1 MAVKQYFQNSQ
12 ANESISKFKLLSA
25 YGGPGSIVHTSYG
38 SIIVSSIE
46 EWGFLKK
53 ILDIQKEAVDTGKKD
68 KEIKGYVIE
77 QAKLERNGYIG
88 LSNDSRLLNSLKERK
103 KLSELKY
110 LVLIPDVEVQGFS
123 NKIKSDGN
131 ILAINSSFM
140 PKIFADGSHHYK
152 TYKEWYKDWLKADRK
167 QGEQEF
173 DCASRF
179 FPPKYKSIKG
189 HDRNLIQDNIV
200 LICEHGH
207 ISDFPWSKFLR
218 WRKDT
223 PGAINSEQPVDL
235 FASLPCCGTDDAS
248 SAKIKITSSTANASG
263 FDGKWLKCE
272 NCGKQTSLKGL
283 MSVKI
288 KCPGHKPWEAKTSN
302 NEELK
307 SYSGSSSSRNKLPPP
322 ERCASPKPMKVALT
336 TGNNLYYSR
345 MLSSIYMPD
354 ELFKDKRVIKLKKLE
369 KDLDE
374 LDKSSPNWS
383 IDIMNLV
390 GQIKSLKE
398 ELEIQPKSEE
408 TTELQKDIIYRFE
421 EFRALSK
428 KTQDEINVDRV
439 NEHLKVKDVTENIE
453 GNLLS
458 KYFSRILRI
467 DNMKITSAQLDF
479 SRVVPVDSD
488 ADGIISKNI
497 FRSKADS
504 VQVYPVVE
512 NYGEGIFFAFN
523 HELIDLFAQK
533 IDVINNF
540 GDKLKKVAEEK
551 NPFSEG
557 AIKYGLENNWQ
568 LYLIHSFSHL
578 IMRELE
584 FKCGYPTASLS
595 ERIYVSNEL
604 NYRMYGCMIYT
615 AEGAEGSMGGL
626 IAQTRPEN
634 LIKLITNALERAR
647 ICNSDPLCWE
657 SDGQGLFEL
666 NFASCFSCS
675 LVSETSCEHRNIYLD
690 RRILVDE
697 NYGFFKEVLK

>member
-1 MAVKQYFQNSQ
+1 MTVKQYFEISQ

-53 ILDIQKEAVDTGKKD
+53 ILDIHKEAVDTGKKY
-68 KEIKGYVIE
+68 KEIKEYVIE
-77 QAKLERNGYIG
+77 QAKLERNGHIG

-110 LVLIPDVEVQGFS
+110 LVLIPDIEVQGFS

-140 PKIFADGSHHYK
+140 PKIFADGNHHYK
-152 TYKEWYKDWLKADRK
+152 MYNEWYKDWLKADRK
-167 QGEQEF
+167 QGEQDF
-173 DCASRF
+173 DSASRF
-179 FPPKYKSIKG
+179 FPPKYKTVKG
-189 HDRNLIQDNIV
+189 YDSNLIQDNIV

-218 WRKDT
+218 WRKDN
-223 PGAINSEQPVDL
+223 PGEINSEKPVDL
-235 FASLPCCGTDDAS
+235 FGSLPCCGTDDAS
-248 SAKIKITSSTANASG
+248 TAKIKITSSTANASG

-288 KCPGHKPWEAKTSN
+288 KCPGHKPWEAITSTN
-302 NEELK
+302 GELK
-307 SYSGSSSSRNKLPPP
+307 YHSGNSSSRNQLPPS
-322 ERCASPKPMKVALT
+322 ERCSSPKPLKVALT

-354 ELFKDKRVIKLKKLE
+354 ELFLSDELLKKKELKKAKE
-369 KDLDE
+369 IAKDEDRFE
-374 LDKSSPNWS
+374 DAIRINEE
-383 IDIMNLV
+383 
-390 GQIKSLKE
+390 IKAIENK
-398 ELEIQPKSEE
+398 ITNQNAGE
-408 TTELQKDIIYRFE
+408 TTELQKDIIYRYE
-421 EFRALSK
+421 EFKALSK
-428 KTQDEINVDRV
+428 KNEDEINIDKV
-439 NEHLKVKDVTENIE
+439 NEYLKVKDVTN
-453 GNLLS
+453 NLIGTKLLN
-458 KYFSRILRI
+458 YFSRILRI

-488 ADGIISKNI
+488 ADGIISRNI
-497 FRSKADS
+497 FKSNPDS

-512 NYGEGIFFAFN
+512 NYGEGIFFSFN
-523 HELIDLFAQK
+523 EELINLFSKNESAIGSLNQ
-533 IDVINNF
+533 
-540 GDKLKKVAEEK
+540 KLKNLSCDSDAY
-551 NPFSEG
+551 SER
-557 AIKYGLENNWQ
+557 AIKYGSENNWQ
-568 LYLIHSFSHL
+568 LYLVHSFAHL

-595 ERIYVSNEL
+595 ERIYVSNDL

-626 IAQTRPEN
+626 IAQTRPDN

-675 LVSETSCEHRNIYLD
+675 LVSETSCELRNIYLD
-690 RRILVDE
+690 RRILVDKV
-697 NYGFFKEVLK
+697 NGYFKEILK

>member
-1 MAVKQYFQNSQ
+1 MAVKQYFENSQ

-53 ILDIQKEAVDTGKKD
+53 ILDIHENARATGEKEKNLRD
-68 KEIKGYVIE
+68 YVIRH
-77 QAKLERNGYIG
+77 AKLKENGSIG
-88 LSNDSRLLNSLKERK
+88 LSNDSRLLNSLKDRK

-110 LVLIPDVEVQGFS
+110 LVLIPDIEVQGFT
-123 NKIKSDGN
+123 NKMKSGGD

-152 TYKEWYKDWLKADRK
+152 TYKEWYKDWIKSDRR
-167 QGEQEF
+167 QGEQDYE
-173 DCASRF
+173 CASRF
-179 FPPKYKSIKG
+179 FPPKYKTIKG
-189 HDRNLIQDNIV
+189 YRSLIQDNIV

-218 WRKDT
+218 WRNDT
-223 PGAINSEQPVDL
+223 PGEINSDQPVDL
-235 FASLPCCGTDDAS
+235 FSSQPCCGTDDAN

-272 NCGKQTSLKGL
+272 NCGRQTSLKGL

-288 KCPGHKPWEAKTSN
+288 KCPGHKPWEAVTSN

-307 SYSGSSSSRNKLPPP
+307 FYSGNSSSRNQLPPP
-322 ERCASPKPMKVALT
+322 EKCNSSKPMKVALT

-345 MLSSIYMPD
+345 MLTSIYMPD
-354 ELFKDKRVIKLKKLE
+354 ELFFIDAKLKIKKLE
-369 KDLDE
+369 KEKELAKDE
-374 LDKSSPNWS
+374 DRFEDAIRIN
-383 IDIMNLV
+383 
-390 GQIKSLKE
+390 
-398 ELEIQPKSEE
+398 LEIKTLESENQSQNTGE

-421 EFRALSK
+421 EFRALSRK
-428 KTQDEINVDRV
+428 SEKEISLDEK
-439 NEHLKVKDVTENIE
+439 HLKVKDVTHNLE
-453 GNLLS
+453 GNSLL

-488 ADGIISKNI
+488 ADGIIAKNI
-497 FRSKADS
+497 FRGKVDS
-504 VQVYPVVE
+504 VKVYPVVE

-523 HELIDLFAQK
+523 HELIDLFARK

-540 GDKLKKVAEEK
+540 SDKLEKVAQEK

-568 LYLIHSFSHL
+568 LYLVHSFAHL

-595 ERIYVSNEL
+595 ERIYVSNDP
-604 NYRMYGCMIYT
+604 NYQMYGCMIYT
-615 AEGAEGSMGGL
+615 AEGAEGSMGGV
-626 IAQTRPEN
+626 IAQTSPDN

-697 NYGFFKEVLK
+697 KNGFFKEILK

>member
-1 MAVKQYFQNSQ
+1 
-12 ANESISKFKLLSA
+12 
-25 YGGPGSIVHTSYG
+25 
-38 SIIVSSIE
+38 
-46 EWGFLKK
+46 
-53 ILDIQKEAVDTGKKD
+53 
-68 KEIKGYVIE
+68 
-77 QAKLERNGYIG
+77 
-88 LSNDSRLLNSLKERK
+88 
-103 KLSELKY
+103 
-110 LVLIPDVEVQGFS
+110 
-123 NKIKSDGN
+123 
-131 ILAINSSFM
+131 M
-140 PKIFADGSHHYK
+140 PKLFADASNHYK
-152 TYKEWYKDWLKADRK
+152 TYKEWYKEWLKADRK

-173 DCASRF
+173 DCATRF
-179 FPPKYKSIKG
+179 FPPKYKTIKG
-189 HDRNLIQDNIV
+189 HDQNLIQDNIV

-223 PGAINSEQPVDL
+223 PGEINSEQPVDL
-235 FASLPCCGTDDAS
+235 FNFLPCCGTDDVNT
-248 SAKIKITSSTANASG
+248 AKIKITSSTANASG

-288 KCPGHKPWEAKTSN
+288 KCPGHKPWEALTSTN
-302 NEELK
+302 GELK
-307 SYSGSSSSRNKLPPP
+307 FHSGNSSSRNQLPPS
-322 ERCASPKPMKVALT
+322 ERCASSKPMKVALT

-345 MLSSIYMPD
+345 ILSSIYMPD
-354 ELFKDKRVIKLKKLE
+354 ELFLSDAMLKKKKLE
-369 KDLDE
+369 KDKQKAMDE
-374 LDKSSPNWS
+374 DRFGDAERIN
-383 IDIMNLV
+383 NE
-390 GQIKSLKE
+390 IK
-398 ELEIQPKSEE
+398 EIIKATENKNNAE

-428 KTQDEINVDRV
+428 KTQDEINVDRL

-453 GNLLS
+453 GTLLS

-488 ADGIISKNI
+488 ADGIILKNI

-512 NYGEGIFFAFN
+512 NYGEGIFFAFDEEIIN
-523 HELIDLFAQK
+523 LFS
-533 IDVINNF
+533 NNDAAI
-540 GDKLKKVAEEK
+540 GSLNEKLK
-551 NPFSEG
+551 NLHSNSDSFSEG

-568 LYLIHSFSHL
+568 LYLVHSFAHL

-595 ERIYVSNEL
+595 ERIYVSNDL

-615 AEGAEGSMGGL
+615 AEGSEGSMGGV
-626 IAQTRPEN
+626 IAQTRPDN

-697 NYGFFKEVLK
+697 ENGFFKEILK

>member
-1 MAVKQYFQNSQ
+1 MAVKQYFENSQ

-68 KEIKGYVIE
+68 KEIKGYVID
-77 QAKLERNGYIG
+77 QAKLERNGCIV

-103 KLSELKY
+103 KLSELRY
-110 LVLIPDVEVQGFS
+110 LVLIPNVEVQGFS

-131 ILAINSSFM
+131 IMAINSSFM
-140 PKIFADGSHHYK
+140 PKIFADGSHQYK
-152 TYKEWYKDWLKADRK
+152 TYKEWYKEWLKSDRK
-167 QGEQEF
+167 QDEQEF

-179 FPPKYKSIKG
+179 FPPKYKTIKG
-189 HDRNLIQDNIV
+189 YDRNLIQDNIV

-207 ISDFPWSKFLR
+207 ISDFPWSKYLR

-223 PGAINSEQPVDL
+223 PSEINSDQPVDL
-235 FASLPCCGTDDAS
+235 FNSPPCCGTADNS
-248 SAKIKITSSTANASG
+248 TAKIKITQNKASASG
-263 FDGKWLKCE
+263 FDGKSIKCE
-272 NCGKQTSLKGL
+272 NCGRQTSLMGL

-288 KCPGHKPWEAKTSN
+288 KCPGHKPWEAITSN
-302 NEELK
+302 NGELK
-307 SYSGSSSSRNKLPPP
+307 FHSGNSNSRNQLPPS

-354 ELFKDKRVIKLKKLE
+354 ELFLSDALLKKKELE
-369 KDLDE
+369 KAKELAKDE
-374 LDKSSPNWS
+374 DRFEDAIRINEEIKA
-383 IDIMNLV
+383 IEKDIEN
-390 GQIKSLKE
+390 QSN
-398 ELEIQPKSEE
+398 EE

-428 KTQDEINVDRV
+428 KTEDEINVDKV
-439 NEHLKVKDVTENIE
+439 NEHLKVKDVTKNLIGTE
-453 GNLLS
+453 LLS
-458 KYFSRILRI
+458 YFSRILRI

-523 HELIDLFAQK
+523 EELINLFSKNDSA
-533 IDVINNF
+533 IDSLNE
-540 GDKLKKVAEEK
+540 KLKNLNSNSDA
-551 NPFSEG
+551 FSEN
-557 AIKYGLENNWQ
+557 AIKYGLDNNWQ
-568 LYLIHSFSHL
+568 LYLVHSFAHL

-584 FKCGYPTASLS
+584 FKSGYPTASLS
-595 ERIYVSNEL
+595 ERIYVSNDL

-626 IAQTRPEN
+626 IAQTRPDN

-697 NYGFFKEVLK
+697 NYGFFKDLLK

>member
-1 MAVKQYFQNSQ
+1 MEVKKYSERSQ

-53 ILDIQKEAVDTGKKD
+53 ILDIHKEAVDTGKKD
-68 KEIKGYVIE
+68 KEIKEYVIE
-77 QAKLERNGYIG
+77 QAKLERNGNIG

-110 LVLIPDVEVQGFS
+110 LVLIPDVELHGFS
-123 NKIKSDGN
+123 NKINSGGN

-140 PKIFADGSHHYK
+140 PKIFADGSQHYK
-152 TYKEWYKDWLKADRK
+152 TYKEWYNDWLKADRK

-179 FPPKYKSIKG
+179 FPPKYKTIKG
-189 HDRNLIQDNIV
+189 LDRNLIQDNIV

-207 ISDFPWSKFLR
+207 ISDFPWSKYLR
-218 WRKDT
+218 WRNDF
-223 PGAINSEQPVDL
+223 PGEIDINRSVDL
-235 FASLPCCGTDDAS
+235 FSSRSPFCCGTEDAS
-248 SAKIKITSSTANASG
+248 KAKIKITSSTANASG

-272 NCGKQTSLKGL
+272 NCGQQTSLKGL

-288 KCPGHKPWEAKTSN
+288 KCPGHKPWEAITSMN
-302 NEELK
+302 GELK
-307 SYSGSSSSRNKLPPP
+307 YHSGNSNSRNQLPPS

-354 ELFKDKRVIKLKKLE
+354 ELFLSDELLRKKELE
-369 KDLDE
+369 KAKELAVDE
-374 LDKSSPNWS
+374 QRYADAIKINEE
-383 IDIMNLV
+383 IKAIEKDIKN
-390 GQIKSLKE
+390 QNNT
-398 ELEIQPKSEE
+398 EL
-408 TTELQKDIIYRFE
+408 TELQKDIIYRYE
-421 EFRALSK
+421 EFRVLSK
-428 KTQDEINVDRV
+428 KSETEINIDRV
-439 NEHLKVKDVTENIE
+439 HEHLKVKDVTENLN
-453 GNLLS
+453 GTPLS
-458 KYFSRILRI
+458 NYFSRILRI
-467 DNMKITSAQLDF
+467 DNMKITSVQLDF
-479 SRVVPVDSD
+479 SRVIPVDSD

-497 FRSKADS
+497 FRNKEDS

-512 NYGEGIFFAFN
+512 NYGEGIFFTFD
-523 HELIDLFAQK
+523 EDM
-533 IDVINNF
+533 INSFSNNDTAI
-540 GDKLKKVAEEK
+540 GALNEKLRIKHSKCDA
-551 NPFSEG
+551 FSER
-557 AIKYGLENNWQ
+557 AIKYGLESNWQ
-568 LYLIHSFSHL
+568 LYLVHSFAHL

-595 ERIYVSNEL
+595 ERIYVSNDL
-604 NYRMYGCMIYT
+604 NYRMYGCMLYT

-626 IAQTRPEN
+626 IAQTRPDN

-657 SDGQGLFEL
+657 SDGQGLFDL

-697 NYGFFKEVLK
+697 ENGFFKEVIS